1 MYGREAHP
9 STERP
14 MPANVRAGIEVP
26 QAADLK
32 ERAAAASECIK
43 ALGLTFPVLLDD
55 MQGTATTAYRGWPSR
70 SCLIGT
76 DGRIVWISS
85 GGPRGTAPDELGA
98 ALERMFGPGRKPDR
112 DTKEKRP

>member
-1 MYGREAHP
+1 
-9 STERP
+9 
-14 MPANVRAGIEVP
+14 MPANIRAGIEVP
-26 QAADLK
+26 QATDLK

-43 ALGLTFPVLLDD
+43 ALDLTFPVLLDD

-85 GGPRGTAPDELGA
+85 GGPRGAAPVELGA
-98 ALERMFGPGRKPDR
+98 ALERMFGPAPRTGA